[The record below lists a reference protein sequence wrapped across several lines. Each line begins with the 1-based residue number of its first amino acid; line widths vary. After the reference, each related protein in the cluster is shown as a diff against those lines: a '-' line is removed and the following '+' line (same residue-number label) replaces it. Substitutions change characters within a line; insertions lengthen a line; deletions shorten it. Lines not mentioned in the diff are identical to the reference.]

1 MVIICSRRGWF
12 LCRTLSSKK
21 LKAHIGKS
29 EMRRGRV
36 KVYISVGFLH
46 ISEINKILGKVGI
59 TNMAYLT
66 TTGSGQP
73 VLILKE
79 GTTRSRGKEAQRNN
93 IMAARVIGE
102 VLKTTLGPRGMD
114 KMLIDS
120 LGDITITNDGAAIL
134 KEIDV
139 EHPAAKMM
147 VEIAKTQDD
156 MVGDGTTSAVVLASE
171 LLKRA
176 EELLEQNIHPT
187 ILVSG
192 FRKASQ
198 KAIEV
203 INKTA
208 VPLDINDR
216 KTLLKVALTSMSSKA
231 IGGAKDHL
239 AEISIDAVKQIAE
252 QRGEKT
258 IADIDNIQ
266 LIKKTGKSLLETE
279 LIQGIIIDK
288 EVVNPGMLKMKENA
302 KIALIDSALEI
313 EKTEISAEIRI
324 KDPTQMKAFLDQEN
338 DMMQDMVVKIKASGA
353 NVIFCQKG
361 IDDMV
366 QHFLAKEGIIAARRV
381 KESDMEKLAR
391 ATGGRI
397 ISDLDDLKKAD
408 LGSAGL
414 VEERKI
420 GDDKMIFVEK
430 CKDPHSVA
438 ILIRAGLERMV
449 DEAERAMTD
458 SLSVVS
464 DVIENSQI
472 VPGGGAIEIEIAKE
486 LRKYA
491 TKVGGREQLAVEAF
505 ADAVEVIPRTLAENA
520 GLEPIDILVELRST
534 HDKADGKFTGIN
546 VFTGKLQD
554 SVANGVI
561 EPIVVKEQAIKSAAE
576 SAAMILR
583 IDDVITAKAP
593 KAPAGGPGGMPGGMG
608 EE

>member
-1 MVIICSRRGWF
+1 
-12 LCRTLSSKK
+12 
-21 LKAHIGKS
+21 
-29 EMRRGRV
+29 
-36 KVYISVGFLH
+36 
-46 ISEINKILGKVGI
+46 
-59 TNMAYLT
+59 MAYLT

-79 GTTRSRGKEAQRNN
+79 GTSRSRGKEAQRNN

-134 KEIDV
+134 DEIDV

-156 MVGDGTTSAVVLASE
+156 MVGDGTTTAVVLASE
-171 LLKRA
+171 LLKKA
-176 EELLEQNIHPT
+176 EELLDQNIHPT

-192 FRKASQ
+192 YRKAAQ
-198 KAIEV
+198 KAV
-203 INKTA
+203 DTVNKIA
-208 VPLDINDR
+208 VPVNIEDR

-231 IGGAKDHL
+231 VGGAREHL
-239 AEISIDAVKQIAE
+239 AEISLDAVKQITE
-252 QRGEKT
+252 QRGDRK
-258 IADIDNIQ
+258 IADIDNLQ
-266 LIKKTGKSLLETE
+266 LVKKTGKSLLETQ
-279 LIQGIIIDK
+279 LITGVILDK
-288 EVVNPGMLKMKENA
+288 EVVHSGMPKKKENA
-302 KIALIDSALEI
+302 TIALLDSALEI

-324 KDPTQMKAFLDQEN
+324 RDPTQMKAFLDQETN
-338 DMMQDMVVKIKASGA
+338 MMKKMVDKIKASGA
-353 NVIFCQKG
+353 DVVFCQKG

-366 QHFLAKEGIIAARRV
+366 QHFLAKEGIIAARRI

-397 ISDLDDLKKAD
+397 VSDLDDLKVED
-408 LGSAGL
+408 LGHAGL
-414 VEERKI
+414 VEERRI
-420 GDDKMIFVEK
+420 GEDKMIFVEK

-458 SLSVVS
+458 SLSVIS
-464 DVIENSQI
+464 DVVEDSKI
-472 VPGGGAIEIEIAKE
+472 VAGGGAVEVEVAKE

-491 TKVGGREQLAVEAF
+491 TKVGGREQLAIEAF
-505 ADAVEVIPRTLAENA
+505 ADAIEIIPRTLAENA
-520 GLEPIDILVELRST
+520 GLEPIDIIVELRSA
-534 HDKADGKFTGIN
+534 HEKEEGRNKGVN
-546 VFTGKLQD
+546 VFVGKVQNSLD
-554 SVANGVI
+554 NGVI
-561 EPIVVKEQAIKSAAE
+561 EPSVVKEQAIKSAAE

-583 IDDVITAKAP
+583 IDDVIAATKP
-593 KAPAGGPGGMPGGMG
+593 KEGPGGKMPGGPEG

>member
-1 MVIICSRRGWF
+1 
-12 LCRTLSSKK
+12 L
-21 LKAHIGKS
+21 
-29 EMRRGRV
+29 
-36 KVYISVGFLH
+36 
-46 ISEINKILGKVGI
+46 
-59 TNMAYLT
+59 AYLT
-66 TTGSGQP
+66 QTQSGQP

-79 GTTRSRGKEAQRNN
+79 GTSRSRGKEAQRNN

-114 KMLIDS
+114 KMLVDS

-156 MVGDGTTSAVVLASE
+156 MVGDGTTTAVVLASE
-171 LLKRA
+171 LLKKA
-176 EELLEQNIHPT
+176 EELLDQNIHPT

-192 FRKASQ
+192 YRKATQ

-203 INKTA
+203 IEKIA
-208 VPLDINDR
+208 VPIDVEDQ
-216 KTLLKVALTSMSSKA
+216 KTMMKVALTSMGSKA
-231 IGGAKDHL
+231 VGGAKEHF
-239 AEISIDAVKQIAE
+239 AEIAIEAVTQIAE
-252 QRGEKT
+252 KRGDKT

-266 LIKKTGKSLLETE
+266 LVKKTGKSLIETQ
-279 LIQGIIIDK
+279 LVRGIIVDK
-288 EVVNPGMLKMKENA
+288 EVVNPGMPRKKENA
-302 KIALIDSALEI
+302 KIALLDSALEI

-324 KDPTQMKAFLDQEN
+324 HDPTQMKGFLDQE
-338 DMMQDMVVKIKASGA
+338 DSMLKKMVNKIKASGA
-353 NVIFCQKG
+353 DVVFCQKG
-361 IDDMV
+361 LDDMV
-366 QHFLAKEGIIAARRV
+366 QHYLSKEGIMAARRI

-397 ISDLDDLKKAD
+397 TSNLNDLKTAD
-408 LGSAGL
+408 LGFAGL

-449 DEAERAMTD
+449 DEAERAIID
-458 SLSVVS
+458 ALSVVS
-464 DVIENSQI
+464 DVVENSKI
-472 VPGGGAIEIEIAKE
+472 VAGGGAVEIEVAKE

-505 ADAVEVIPRTLAENA
+505 ADAMEVIPRALAENA
-520 GLEPIDILVELRST
+520 GLDPIDVLMELRSA
-534 HDKADGKFTGIN
+534 HDKETGKYMGIN
-546 VFTGKLQD
+546 VFTGKVQNSID
-554 SVANGVI
+554 NGVI

-583 IDDVITAKAP
+583 IDDVITAKSP
-593 KAPAGGPGGMPGGMG
+593 KGGQSGPGVMPGGPEG

>member
-1 MVIICSRRGWF
+1 
-12 LCRTLSSKK
+12 
-21 LKAHIGKS
+21 
-29 EMRRGRV
+29 
-36 KVYISVGFLH
+36 
-46 ISEINKILGKVGI
+46 
-59 TNMAYLT
+59 MAYLT

-120 LGDITITNDGAAIL
+120 LGDITITNDGATIL

-156 MVGDGTTSAVVLASE
+156 MVGDGTTTAVVLASE
-171 LLKRA
+171 LLKKA
-176 EELLEQNIHPT
+176 EELLDQNIHPI

-192 FRKASQ
+192 YRKAGQ
-198 KAIEV
+198 KAIEA
-203 INKTA
+203 INKIA

-239 AEISIDAVKQIAE
+239 AEISIDAVKQITE
-252 QRGEKT
+252 QRGDKT

-266 LIKKTGKSLLETE
+266 LIKKTGKSLSETQ

-288 EVVNPGMLKMKENA
+288 EVVNPGMPKKKENA

-313 EKTEISAEIRI
+313 EKTEITAEIRI
-324 KDPTQMKAFLDQEN
+324 KDPSQMKAFLDQES
-338 DMMQDMVVKIKASGA
+338 DMMQKMVTKIKASKA
-353 NVIFCQKG
+353 DVVFCQKG

-366 QHFLAKEGIIAARRV
+366 QHFLAKEGIMAARRV

-391 ATGGRI
+391 ATGARI
-397 ISDLDDLKKAD
+397 SSDLDDLTAAD
-408 LGSAGL
+408 LGMAGL

-449 DEAERAMTD
+449 DEAERAMID

-464 DVIENSQI
+464 DVIENNKI
-472 VPGGGAIEIEIAKE
+472 VPGGGAVEIEIAKE

-505 ADAVEVIPRTLAENA
+505 ADAIEIIPRALAENA
-520 GLEPIDILVELRST
+520 GLEPIDILVELRSK
-534 HDKADGKFTGIN
+534 HDTIEGKNFGIN

-554 SVANGVI
+554 SIANGVI

-583 IDDVITAKAP
+583 IDDVITSKSP
-593 KAPAGGPGGMPGGMG
+593 KGGPGGPGGMPGGMG
-608 EE
+608 GEE